1 MAAESVSDEGR
12 DDFGPVLHEEVY
24 RLPERYRAVIVL
36 CCLEGLTHEQAA
48 RQLGW
53 PIGTVQSRLSRG
65 RERLR
70 GPLIRRG
77 LAPGVVIPTLASPT
91 SGVLPAIPPAL
102 ADCTIRGATQ
112 LAITGASAAL
122 SGLFPG
128 SVATLTEG
136 VLRTMILTKLKIAA
150 FGLLS
155 TCVLVTGAGILA
167 GQEPAAKPAGP
178 RPPGAAKAGETV
190 TPDQASGTTAPEE
203 GSEEALKRRLVEIA
217 RRRLEAQ
224 EAFYKEGRIT
234 VDRYMN
240 ASNQLMLAEIQA
252 SKTREV
258 RIAAALHLDR
268 ARAIEDN
275 ERSDFQVGRGTIADV
290 TEAEQHRLQAE
301 LDLKTAENPTGRHE
315 LEVLQD
321 RVSAVE
327 RKLDLL
333 IKALEGMNR
342 LRD

>member
-1 MAAESVSDEGR
+1 MTSVR
-12 DDFGPVLHEEVY
+12 VLHEEVC

-36 CCLEGLTHEQAA
+36 CCLEGLTQEQAA

-77 LAPGVVIPTLASPT
+77 LAPGVVIPLLASPP
-91 SGVLPAIPPAL
+91 SGVSPAIPPAL
-102 ADCTIRGATQ
+102 VECTIRGATQ
-112 LAITGASAAL
+112 LAITGGSAAM

-128 SVATLTEG
+128 SVAALTEG

-155 TCVLVTGAGILA
+155 TCILVTGAGILA

-190 TPDQASGTTAPEE
+190 IPDQVSGTTAPDE
-203 GSEEALKRRLVEIA
+203 GSEEALKRRLVEIGTVA
-217 RRRLEAQ
+217 WKRRKRST
-224 EAFYKEGRIT
+224 KKGRIT

-252 SKTREV
+252 SKTARSPD
-258 RIAAALHLDR
+258 RRRAALISIAPEQSRPD
-268 ARAIEDN
+268 
-275 ERSDFQVGRGTIADV
+275 ERSELQVGRGTSADV
-290 TEAEQHRLQAE
+290 AEAEQHRLQAE
-301 LDLKTAENPTGRHE
+301 LDLTSHREIPPA
-315 LEVLQD
+315 
-321 RVSAVE
+321 
-327 RKLDLL
+327 
-333 IKALEGMNR
+333 GMSLKNSKIG
-342 LRD
+342 